1 MLALSVKAGE
11 GSWGER
17 GVLQPPGQARQ
28 EQKQKSGQ
36 QNKARTTQGDGG
48 IVQFIKLQ
56 QHY

>member
-36 QNKARTTQGDGG
+36 QNKAGTTQGDGG
-48 IVQFIKLQ
+48 IV
-56 QHY
+56 